1 MLLCMHILLLLCMIN
16 AYPLPLSQ
24 KEKKGKE
31 ERKYTKT
38 KLLSLRVYTSPRCC
52 SMVNTLCSQRTISIV
67 DCSPESKL
75 TRHDFILV
83 PNHLLPSNTT
93 PRQCLNCVLQRLQ
106 IVDIYYKDHNP
117 KNYISKSLTQPFS
130 LSPTPLSPEE
140 ITTQ

>member
-1 MLLCMHILLLLCMIN
+1 MLLCMHIVLLHVSMHIPCPF
-16 AYPLPLSQ
+16 A
-24 KEKKGKE
+24 KKKRR
-31 ERKYTKT
+31 ERKKENIQKT

-117 KNYISKSLTQPFS
+117 KNYISKSLTQPFFS
-130 LSPTPLSPEE
+130 LPPLSPEE